1 MSALNKVRIE
11 VERISMLL
19 YRIIKQLTNLRI
31 FDFHNIIINLVT
43 NLRNMLYPELHF
55 NQIWDS
61 VLKKVI
67 IDIYLFSCIILH
79 IYK

>member
-31 FDFHNIIINLVT
+31 FISIILLLIYVIHYIQSYILT
-43 NLRNMLYPELHF
+43 RFGILY
-55 NQIWDS
+55 
-61 VLKKVI
+61 KKVNNRHLYIFLYNITYI
-67 IDIYLFSCIILH
+67 IYE
-79 IYK
+79 